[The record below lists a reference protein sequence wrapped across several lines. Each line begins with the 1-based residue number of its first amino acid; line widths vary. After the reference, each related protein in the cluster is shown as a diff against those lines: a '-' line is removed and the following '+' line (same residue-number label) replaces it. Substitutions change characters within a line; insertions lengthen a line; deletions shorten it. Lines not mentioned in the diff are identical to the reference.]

1 MTELDCIS
9 NNILGDDF
17 GAGIEK
23 SDLKHPT
30 VVSVH
35 VSAVKGACSEV
46 LKIILFKVMLPG
58 TLSDRFVF

>member
-17 GAGIEK
+17 GAGMEK

-30 VVSVH
+30 VVSVY

-46 LKIILFKVMLPG
+46 LKISLFKIM
-58 TLSDRFVF
+58 